1 MKKGFTLIELLIV
14 VAIIAI
20 LAAIAIPNFLQ
31 AQVRAKVSRVKAD
44 MRSAATAIEMYAVDN
59 NVYPSHKIR
68 NGGYPFY
75 LTTVLTSPVAYLS
88 DVNHLYDAF
97 RVQESTHGDFSKR
110 FRYLNY
116 QEGIDHHDGNPWIE
130 PAFPNWRPDGVT
142 SRENWEMGKMRFGG
156 YKISSAGPDGVI
168 NSGASFYY
176 DDLSYDPTNGT
187 ISGGDIIRSPIFQSP

>member
-1 MKKGFTLIELLIV
+1 MKNGFTLIELLIV

-44 MRSAATAIEMYAVDN
+44 MRSAATAIELYAVDN
-59 NVYPSHKIR
+59 NLYPSHKIH

-88 DVNHLYDAF
+88 DVNQLFDAF

-116 QEGIDHHDGNPWIE
+116 QEGLDRCDGKPWIE
-130 PAFPNWRPDGVT
+130 PAFPWWRPESSDRTV
-142 SRENWEMGKMRFGG
+142 WERGMKNFGG
-156 YKISSAGPDGVI
+156 YKISSAGPDMVI
-168 NSGASFYY
+168 NTGATFYY
-176 DDLSYDPTNGT
+176 DELSYNPTNGT
-187 ISGGDIIRSPIFQSP
+187 ISGGDIIRSPKFQSP